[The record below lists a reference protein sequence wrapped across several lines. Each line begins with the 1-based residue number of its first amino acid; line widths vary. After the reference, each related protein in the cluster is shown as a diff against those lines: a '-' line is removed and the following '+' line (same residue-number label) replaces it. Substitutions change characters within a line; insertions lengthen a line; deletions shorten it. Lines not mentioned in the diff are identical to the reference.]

1 MFPGPWLEP
10 GFRRKGYLELAER
23 CHVMET
29 LIDRFNAVLAGI
41 AGGPGLE
48 HVRHVDLRRTLSN
61 ALPRA
66 YKAWWKDE
74 LHPTEKGFVAVARR
88 FDEVLR
94 KVRPARGVS
103 RAR

>member
-10 GFRRKGYLELAER
+10 GFRRKGYLDLAER
-23 CHVMET
+23 CRVMEA
-29 LIDRFNAVLAGI
+29 LIDRFNGVLAGI

-48 HVRHVDLRRTLSN
+48 HVRHVDVRGTLSN
-61 ALPRA
+61 DLAGRA

-94 KVRPARGVS
+94 KVPGRVPGRV
-103 RAR
+103 